1 MTSSA
6 SSRLPD
12 ASTESPSIDSIGA
25 FRPSFEWWVWGLT
38 ALAPLPWLAALVQ
51 HLWNRPF
58 SEHFPLVFVGIGVL
72 AWRNLELARLERPG
86 QLARLAGGL
95 VLAGSWLGLA
105 LSCWLSATR
114 FALWLAC
121 LSTGLMAL
129 GAALR
134 IGGFRAAKALVPSLG
149 MAALIVPPPFG
160 LDTRLL
166 LFLQGI
172 AAKGSGFLLDQFHMI
187 HRVSGNV
194 IETPS
199 RRLMVEQACSGI
211 ESLMT
216 VLPALLFFGSWL
228 RRPAWH
234 LAALTMLAVAFDLI
248 ANILRI
254 VVCALAYAGFEVDL
268 FTGTPHTL
276 LGIVLFIF
284 TLGLT
289 ASGDQVLLQLGSFL
303 KRLRPANAAQAGS
316 VAFASTPSPQ
326 TPWWS
331 RRPVSPLVAGLFAL
345 LGVFAV
351 LQPSVRGS
359 LDASAP
365 WWKPALGETLKTA
378 YQPPDTLDSGR
389 WRKVSPQEASLDP
402 DRLAESATE
411 EADDQ
416 RADLVR
422 RESTHHLGEWSRVFT
437 YQNGRFAATV
447 SIDFPFQGWHDLGV
461 CYTSS
466 GWRIERQDLQGV
478 VEDGEGAS
486 SNDGS
491 NSETMTIPRMRIL
504 LNKLGVS
511 RGVLIFGLADD
522 NGSWLEPPRSAR
534 GLAQLFAQRA
544 GLPRSW
550 YQVQVM
556 VSSGTPFSDADL
568 AAIEALYLA
577 VAADLESQVFAPHR
591 AGGSA
596 RNPDAAKVATRQ
608 PE

>member
-1 MTSSA
+1 MTSSTW
-6 SSRLPD
+6 SDPPPD
-12 ASTESPSIDSIGA
+12 PAGTVRSTFP
-25 FRPSFEWWVWGLT
+25 WGIWSLG
-38 ALAPLPWLAALVQ
+38 ALASLPWLAALVQ

-58 SEHFPLVFVGIGVL
+58 SEHFPLVFVGIGLL
-72 AWRNLELARLERPG
+72 AWRNLGWTRLEMPG
-86 QLARLAGGL
+86 RAVRWLGGF
-95 VLAGSWLGLA
+95 VLALSWLGLA

-134 IGGFRAAKALVPSLG
+134 VGGLRAAKALGPSLC

-172 AAKGSGFLLDQFHMI
+172 AARGSGFLLDQFQMI

-194 IETPS
+194 IETPG

-216 VLPALLFFGSWL
+216 VLPAVLFFGSWL

-234 LAALTMLAVAFDLI
+234 LTALTALAVAFDLI

-254 VVCALAYAGFEVDL
+254 VACALAYAWFDVDL
-268 FTGTPHTL
+268 FSGASHTV

-289 ASGDQVLLQLGSFL
+289 ASGDQVLLQLGVVM
-303 KRLRPANAAQAGS
+303 KRLRPA
-316 VAFASTPSPQ
+316 STPPKCSLAVPS
-326 TPWWS
+326 TPTVGPWWS
-331 RRPVSPLVAGLFAL
+331 RRPVSLPVAALFAV
-345 LGVFAV
+345 LGVVAV

-365 WWKPALGETLKTA
+365 WWKPALGELLKTA

-389 WRKVSPQEASLDP
+389 WRRVNPEEASQVAV
-402 DRLAESATE
+402 RSAESSSDSGE
-411 EADDQ
+411 IQ
-416 RADLVR
+416 RPDLVR
-422 RESTHHLGEWSRVFT
+422 RESTHHLGEWSRIFT
-437 YQNGRFAATV
+437 YHNGRFAATV

-466 GWRIERQDLQGV
+466 GWRIERQDLQGILEKPV
-478 VEDGEGAS
+478 GQGADPS
-486 SNDGS
+486 VGS
-491 NSETMTIPRMRIL
+491 EPEMPAIPRMRVM
-504 LNKLGVS
+504 LNKLGIS

-544 GLPRSW
+544 SLPRSW

-556 VSSGTPFSDADL
+556 VASGTPFNDADI
-568 AAIEALYLA
+568 AEIEALFLA
-577 VAADLESQVFAPHR
+577 IATDLETQVFAPHR
-591 AGGSA
+591 AGAPVS
-596 RNPDAAKVATRQ
+596 NPPAASVAARQ
-608 PE
+608 PR